1 MMKINGCNGYYT
13 AFSLSSDKEIKVNYG
28 DYYNFIYQMKVNQFY
43 QSEIFKY
50 NNLEKIVSC
59 YMQIIENNI
68 LKIINHPQIQYYD
81 SLKFFYPMLTFF
93 GNTAFNDEYIIKNY
107 IIKFFY
113 KNYDTDSNSDVKL
126 FFDRKYNFLY
136 SIIQTVD
143 STRTKKLIF
152 FFLDCLIDEIKYYS
166 NNKDKSKIWNILI
179 QLYSYLSQKKL
190 FYEILFKKDSNK
202 IDINNKIKSQL
213 FIIFQSRHIFGINF
227 DYNNK
232 DNISEEFINQDIRN
246 CLMKA
251 YNKINFKI
259 ILKSFAELIKTLL
272 SPIS

>member
-1 MMKINGCNGYYT
+1 M
-13 AFSLSSDKEIKVNYG
+13 
-28 DYYNFIYQMKVNQFY
+28 
-43 QSEIFKY
+43 
-50 NNLEKIVSC
+50 
-59 YMQIIENNI
+59 
-68 LKIINHPQIQYYD
+68 
-81 SLKFFYPMLTFF
+81 
-93 GNTAFNDEYIIKNY
+93 
-107 IIKFFY
+107 
-113 KNYDTDSNSDVKL
+113 
-126 FFDRKYNFLY
+126 
-136 SIIQTVD
+136 
-143 STRTKKLIF
+143 
-152 FFLDCLIDEIKYYS
+152 DCLIDEIKYYS

-179 QLYSYLSQKKL
+179 QLYSYLLQKKL